1 MFEILKNVFSTP
13 EKILDKKENSKV
25 LEKAISSL
33 MIEAAMADGSFSE
46 DERLQ
51 IKTIL
56 GDLFSF
62 DDCSIDNLI
71 EETEQNIK
79 QSAQLYGFSKIL
91 KDQLKYEKRLEII
104 QMMWEVCYADGEL
117 DDYEANLIRRV
128 SGLLYITDVDCG
140 TARKNAIYH
149 LGLKIS

>member
-1 MFEILKNVFSTP
+1 MLEILKNIFSSP
-13 EKILDKKENSKV
+13 EKILDKEENNEA

-33 MIEAAMADGSFSE
+33 MIEAAMADGNFSE
-46 DERLQ
+46 DEKVQ

-71 EETEQNIK
+71 EETELNVK
-79 QSAQLYGFSKIL
+79 QSTQLYGFSKIL
-91 KDQLKYEKRLEII
+91 KDQLEYEKRLEII

-117 DDYEANLIRRV
+117 DEYEANLIRRV

-140 TARKNAIYH
+140 SARKNAINH
-149 LGLKIS
+149 LGLK